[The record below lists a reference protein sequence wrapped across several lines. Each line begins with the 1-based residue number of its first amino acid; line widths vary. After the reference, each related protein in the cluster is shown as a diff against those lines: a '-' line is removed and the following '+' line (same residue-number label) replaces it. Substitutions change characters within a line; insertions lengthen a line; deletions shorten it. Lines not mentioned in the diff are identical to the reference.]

1 MKSIYLSLLFL
12 CLGLTA
18 FAQKSNRIV
27 VHLEAGA
34 KYDLKSNGNA
44 DTEGFSGYQFFVS
57 AIKPVNENF
66 AAGLGAGVN
75 VYTRYVEYF
84 DNIISYPVYAN
95 ALYKLPTS
103 GDFVPFIDMKL
114 GYGIISNSY
123 TTKKNIEL
131 FPNDQE
137 EFNVK
142 NIGGLYVS
150 PSIGVMFPWDTKALT
165 LSVSYELQNM
175 KAQFN
180 DMSGARISD
189 QTKTHTNT
197 LALRLGFMF

>member
-175 KAQFN
+175 KAQFS